1 MRDLKRLMHANMEE
15 EIERFT
21 TALEDDLIL
30 PEDF

>member
-1 MRDLKRLMHANMEE
+1 MRDLKRLTKANMEE

-21 TALEDDLIL
+21 LALGSDLIL